1 MPSFL
6 PAVVPST
13 TPPRRGMVCVP
24 TTAAPPS
31 CVSVGGAAAHAASRS
46 ALVRRG
52 RDDVG
57 AEAAVARAVGVGRV
71 APTQAQLPW
80 WPQRVPQRIHFHYHA
95 APRFDPAGSASPPF
109 HLSPAN
115 PPPVSVLKS
124 SPPLASSTST
134 AAMPPHRPPREHE
147 HQHQRVW
154 FVVELCDRCVCVLS
168 ISCEIQCDVVPLS
181 NND

>member
-6 PAVVPST
+6 PAIVPST

-24 TTAAPPS
+24 TTAAPTS

-95 APRFDPAGSASPPF
+95 APRFDPRRLRVTAI
-109 HLSPAN
+109 
-115 PPPVSVLKS
+115 PPVACQPS
-124 SPPLASSTST
+124 S
-134 AAMPPHRPPREHE
+134 R
-147 HQHQRVW
+147 
-154 FVVELCDRCVCVLS
+154 
-168 ISCEIQCDVVPLS
+168 ISPQVVPS
-181 NND
+181 SGFININGGDATPPATKRT

>member
-13 TPPRRGMVCVP
+13 TPPRRGVVCVP
-24 TTAAPPS
+24 TTAAPTS
-31 CVSVGGAAAHAASRS
+31 CVGGAATALLHHGAAHAASRS

-95 APRFDPAGSASPPF
+95 APRFDPRRLRITAI
-109 HLSPAN
+109 
-115 PPPVSVLKS
+115 PPVACL
-124 SPPLASSTST
+124 
-134 AAMPPHRPPREHE
+134 REYE
-147 HQHQRVW
+147 R
-154 FVVELCDRCVCVLS
+154 ER
-168 ISCEIQCDVVPLS
+168 I
-181 NND
+181 